1 MDTNNQVSATPDV
14 QPAFSQR
21 LQHSKSL
28 IAIAAVLGV
37 TVLALAAALVVNRS
51 DAQPGATDAR
61 ASTTQSNSSSKF
73 ASNTALGSDSKSESK
88 NSNSNSK
95 SDSNT
100 SRNSNSNSNNK
111 SESNNNSNSDSNR
124 NTALKPA
131 PAKPAIQQRPAV
143 LAQAPVP
150 ALAPAPAPA
159 PRAALCVDCGTVEAV
174 TLVQRQGDVN
184 GVAVGNTTIGLG
196 TVAGGVV
203 GGLLGNQV
211 GGGSGKTAMTV
222 LGAAGGALAGNQ
234 IEKNMK
240 KVTVYQVRVRMN
252 DGSTRTVEVSSSI
265 PVGSRVIVE
274 GNNLRMA

>member
-1 MDTNNQVSATPDV
+1 MDTNNPVTAAPGS

-21 LQHSKSL
+21 MQHSKAL
-28 IAIAAVLGV
+28 IAIVAVLGV
-37 TVLALAAALVVNRS
+37 TVMALAAALVVNRS
-51 DAQPGATDAR
+51 DAQPGGTEAMAP
-61 ASTTQSNSSSKF
+61 TTQSSTATKL
-73 ASNTALGSDSKSESK
+73 ASNTAT
-88 NSNSNSK
+88 N
-95 SDSNT
+95 NT
-100 SRNSNSNSNNK
+100 T
-111 SESNNNSNSDSNR
+111 
-124 NTALKPA
+124 TAPAAKPA
-131 PAKPAIQQRPAV
+131 PAKPAVQPKPVAV
-143 LAQAPVP
+143 AQAP
-150 ALAPAPAPA
+150 APKPVVCA
-159 PRAALCVDCGTVEAV
+159 DCGTVEAV
-174 TLVQRQGDVN
+174 TPVQRQGEVN

-222 LGAAGGALAGNQ
+222 LGAAGGAFAGNQ

-252 DGSTRTVEVSSSI
+252 DGTTRTVEVSSSV